1 MQSDAILF
9 EGDFVDKAAKIFF
22 NKIDFFR
29 DLLPQ
34 SRLTT

>member
-22 NKIDFFR
+22 NKIK
-29 DLLPQ
+29 Q
-34 SRLTT
+34 NKIE